1 MKKEDEQWIALLGGE
16 EVPDAPARVR
26 ADAARTRAVLEEA
39 REEVASLSD
48 AAGVD
53 VAAGWAR
60 LAAKATSEGLLPATP
75 LQGGAGEPKRRVG
88 KLWASL
94 SAVAVGIAALL
105 AVFLPPM
112 MVGTRGGGETL
123 PAVLVDDPAMTAK
136 ALADDLQGVGA
147 KSKVELPA
155 DPPGSARVIVEVP
168 GILHQGDPVDQVLER
183 YQVPATTSS
192 SFTVQF
198 QKR

>member
-1 MKKEDEQWIALLGGE
+1 MKKDDQQWVALLGGE
-16 EVPDAPARVR
+16 DVPDAPDAIR

-39 REEVASLSD
+39 REEQVALSD

-60 LAAKATSEGLLPATP
+60 LAAKATSEGLMSATEVR
-75 LQGGAGEPKRRVG
+75 GGAGEPRRRVG

-94 SAVAVGIAALL
+94 SAVAVGVAALL
-105 AVFLPPM
+105 AVFLPPV

-123 PAVLVDDPAMTAK
+123 PAVIVDNPAQTAN
-136 ALADDLQGVGA
+136 ALAEDLRGVGV
-147 KSKVELPA
+147 KTTIELPGE
-155 DPPGSARVIVEVP
+155 PPGSARVVVEVP
-168 GILHQGDPVDQVLER
+168 GILHDGDPVDQVLER
-183 YQVPATTSS
+183 YRIPATTSS
-192 SFTVQF
+192 SFTIQF